1 MFRREPDRR
10 HPKTFW
16 RFWRPSKHSEILEKV
31 FIKIP
36 PFNAS
41 VKSNSTQPQL
51 DLTHAESWTEFS
63 VYLQSLTYGLGGGG
77 RVNEDNKISLFFLF
91 YCIVF
96 LLERGTLSEV
106 KFRRTAVMDKS
117 QEILVRFA
125 RANYSDGKK
134 CRRPVMCIS
143 GVTSPV
149 LKKMTEVTTH
159 IWFREAF
166 TGDWKWDHALQT
178 CSRLLML
185 CAYTTVLADSV
196 WER

>member
-1 MFRREPDRR
+1 MG
-10 HPKTFW
+10 W
-16 RFWRPSKHSEILEKV
+16 
-31 FIKIP
+31 
-36 PFNAS
+36 
-41 VKSNSTQPQL
+41 
-51 DLTHAESWTEFS
+51 
-63 VYLQSLTYGLGGGG
+63 GGG

-143 GVTSPV
+143 GVTCPV

-159 IWFREAF
+159 TWFREAF
-166 TGDWKWDHALQT
+166 TGD
-178 CSRLLML
+178 
-185 CAYTTVLADSV
+185 
-196 WER
+196 